1 MNDTKK
7 IKEKFYNLANKFRT
21 ELINNQF
28 DPSKAP
34 ERYFS
39 LSFEADLK
47 LYEQMNEQSLSDFL
61 SENRKKINEKKEQ
74 LSRYK
79 EVIKKKKEE
88 LILLN
93 EREPHQYRA
102 YLQKLEVFLRSV
114 QLLERKFAQ
123 QFTKY
128 INGVIEKRK

>member
-1 MNDTKK
+1 MIQK

-61 SENRKKINEKKEQ
+61 RKPKK
-74 LSRYK
+74 SM
-79 EVIKKKKEE
+79 KK
-88 LILLN
+88 
-93 EREPHQYRA
+93 RA
-102 YLQKLEVFLRSV
+102 
-114 QLLERKFAQ
+114 
-123 QFTKY
+123 
-128 INGVIEKRK
+128 IE